1 MTFHAMRTRGRGLL
15 AAAICLFLFPFAAQ
29 AQWWDPPRP
38 GPWKDS
44 STLGQPTQPAQ
55 PDVPVVY
62 TRQHLERA
70 RRISNA
76 ALPNGE
82 FAKLERMHA
91 EFVRDKVRTTDGTWL
106 VEAVQEG
113 IDNSLRSPDVVIEG
127 FLRDWERAV
136 PDSKLLPVVKAMRWQ
151 RAAWNARG
159 GGSSAATPEEARQLF
174 REGLAKAAKALKDSE
189 AAGKETP
196 LWYWTA
202 LIVAGSSGAS
212 TEAFDTLFDEA
223 TARFPTY
230 HTFYYTRVNY
240 LLPQWGGNFKRI
252 DAFVQQS
259 VKRTSATEGS
269 AFYAWIYLDVLQ
281 NISGDYLQVT
291 EATWPKMKQA
301 FDDLVTRYPD
311 SWNRNLY
318 ATFACRARDRETTA
332 RLLGTLGKEAKLG
345 AWSPGITT
353 EGCTRFAFDKV

>member
-1 MTFHAMRTRGRGLL
+1 LL
-15 AAAICLFLFPFAAQ
+15 SFPFAAQ

-44 STLGQPTQPAQ
+44 STFGRPQAAQ
-55 PDVPVVY
+55 PGAPVVY
-62 TRQHLERA
+62 TREHLEKA

-76 ALPNGE
+76 AIPNGE

-91 EFVRDKVRTTDGTWL
+91 EFVRDKVRTTDGAWL
-106 VEAVQEG
+106 VEAVQDG
-113 IDNSLRSPDVVIEG
+113 IDNSFQSPNAIVEG
-127 FLRDWERAV
+127 YLRDWERAV

-159 GGSSAATPEEARQLF
+159 GGSSSTTPGEAQQLF

-189 AAGKETP
+189 AVGKETP

-212 TEAFDTLFDEA
+212 TEAFDALFEEA
-223 TARFPTY
+223 VNRFPTY
-230 HTFYYTRVNY
+230 HTLYYTRANY

-269 AFYAWIYLDVLQ
+269 AFYAWIYLDVLESI
-281 NISGDYLQVT
+281 NGDYLKVT

-301 FDDLVTRYPD
+301 FEDLVKRYPD
-311 SWNRNLY
+311 PWNRNLY

-332 RLLGTLGKEAKLG
+332 RLLGELGKEAQLG
-345 AWSPGITT
+345 ALSPGVTT